1 MAVAALNLV
10 LEKGTDFEATF
21 NISGPDN
28 GPVGLSSYNGIS
40 KIRKYPTSPKS
51 KSFTVAIN
59 PDLDDQSVKISM
71 GRTDTASLSSGRNYF
86 DVFLQDVGTGNIVKV
101 VEGTIIVQDSIS
113 V

>member
-1 MAVAALNLV
+1 MAVASLNLV

-21 NISGPDN
+21 DISGPDN
-28 GPVGLSSYNGIS
+28 GPVGLSSYTGIS

-51 KSFTVAIN
+51 TSF
-59 PDLDDQSVKISM
+59 SVEIDTEFENQKIKISM
-71 GRTDTASLSSGRNYF
+71 GRSDTSDLSSGRNYF
-86 DVFLQDVGTGNIVKV
+86 DVFLQDVGTGNILKV